1 MEARVGLVATA
12 GIAVIVRLA
21 QRAACV
27 PSRMTSAHLVRA
39 ATALRALAYQTPTGV
54 HARHSGQ
61 VRVARMT
68 STNAL
73 ITSSIAAYG
82 VVKSAQTPLV
92 RTSAHVAMD

>member
-39 ATALRALAYQTPTGV
+39 ATALRALAYQTPTG
-54 HARHSGQ
+54 ARARRNGQ
-61 VRVARMT
+61 VRVAKTT

-73 ITSSIAAYG
+73 IISSIAAYG
-82 VVKSAQTPLV
+82 DEKRAQTPSV